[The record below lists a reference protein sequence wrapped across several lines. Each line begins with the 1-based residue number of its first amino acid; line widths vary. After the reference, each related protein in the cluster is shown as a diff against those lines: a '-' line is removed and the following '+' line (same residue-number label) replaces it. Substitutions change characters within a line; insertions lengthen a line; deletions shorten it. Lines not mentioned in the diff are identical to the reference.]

1 VRSGQGKP
9 IRTILSIDG
18 GGIRGIIPALVLA
31 EIERRTG
38 RRIAELFDL
47 VAGTSTGGIVAV
59 GLTVPAPDG
68 RPRYTA
74 DDMVSLYEEHG
85 AAIFH
90 RNWFR
95 YVLSL
100 VAGAAYS
107 PSTLETVLERYA
119 GEARLSDAVTGLLVP
134 SWELRTR
141 TAWFFRRAQARV
153 QPEYDYPLRAVAR
166 ATSAAPTY
174 FPPRRLSGPPG
185 SADYA
190 LVDGGV
196 FANNPAMAAW
206 VDAHEGAL
214 PGQDVFILS
223 LGTGSV
229 NDPITYAQAGRYGKL
244 FWAVPIIGVLLDG
257 GSDTVEYE
265 LGRLLPK
272 EQYYRFQ
279 TDIPRASR
287 SIDDASPRNLAALRA
302 VAERMIADRDAD
314 LTAVC
319 QRLEELAAVPG

>member
-1 VRSGQGKP
+1 V
-9 IRTILSIDG
+9 RTILSIDG
-18 GGIRGIIPALVLA
+18 GGIRGIIPTLVLA

-59 GLTVPAPDG
+59 GLTVPGPDG
-68 RPRYTA
+68 RPRYSA
-74 DDMVSLYEEHG
+74 VDMVSLYEEHG
-85 AAIFH
+85 AAIFR
-90 RNWFR
+90 RNWLR
-95 YVLSL
+95 YVFSF

-107 PSTLETVLERYA
+107 PSALETVLRQYA
-119 GEARLSDAVTGLLVP
+119 GDARLSEAVTGLLVP

-153 QPEYDYPLRAVAR
+153 QPEYDYPLRAIAR

-174 FPPRRLSGPPG
+174 FPPQRLPGPPG
-185 SADYA
+185 TADYA

-223 LGTGSV
+223 LGSGSV
-229 NDPITYAQAGRYGKL
+229 NDPITYAQARRFGKL
-244 FWAVPIIGVLLDG
+244 FWAVPVIGVLLDG
-257 GSDTVEYE
+257 NSDTVEYE
-265 LGRLLPK
+265 LGQLLPK
-272 EQYYRFQ
+272 GKYYRFQ
-279 TDIPRASR
+279 TNIPRANR
-287 SIDDASPRNLAALRA
+287 AIDDASRRNLADLRA
-302 VAERMIADRDAD
+302 VAGRMIADRSAD
-314 LTAVC
+314 LTIVC
-319 QRLEELAAVPG
+319 QRLQELAADSG